1 VFMAIYELEKTKTK
15 ITKITKVEAST
26 FSALGLKEREDIQRL
41 LRVQIDVIASDIM
54 VIAEEFNEWEGS
66 QRSIDLLAVDK
77 NANLVVIELKRTEDG
92 GHMELQSIRY
102 AAMVS
107 NLTFK
112 RAVEI
117 FGRYLKKPA
126 ENAEKMLLL
135 FFGWEE
141 VNEENFASQTR
152 IILASANFSKEIT
165 SAVLWLNSQGLDIS
179 CVRMKPY
186 LDGERILLDVQTIIP
201 LPEAEQFQIKV
212 REKKLQEQL
221 SKSHTLKNNTKYIVS
236 INNQSSEPLPKRMA
250 MYKFVEY
257 LIEKGYS
264 PFDISEA
271 CEKNYNSFFFKVDGR
286 VCSKDFKYEI
296 MLSKEEGITQNYK
309 RFFVADAELFI
320 VDGDTYAVTNQWK
333 GSFLPTVNSLLEN
346 LAIKGVSIDPFGC
359 EN

>member
-1 VFMAIYELEKTKTK
+1 MAIYELEE
-15 ITKITKVEAST
+15 TKITKVEAST

-41 LRVQIDVIASDIM
+41 LRVQIDVIASDVM

-66 QRSIDLLAVDK
+66 KRSIDLLAVDR

-117 FGRYLKKPA
+117 FNEYLEGIKSD
-126 ENAEKMLLL
+126 EDAEKMLLS
-135 FFGWEE
+135 FFDWEE
-141 VNEENFASQTR
+141 VNEEDFASQTR

-201 LPEAEQFQIKV
+201 LPETEQFQIKV

-236 INNQSSEPLPKRMA
+236 INNQSSEPLSKRMA

-286 VCSKDFKYEI
+286 VCSKDFKHEI
-296 MLSKEEGITQNYK
+296 MLSKEEGITPNYK
-309 RFFVADAELFI
+309 RFFAEDAELFI